1 MPASSLPICSRGPA
15 STVWRLEVN
24 GSQFNWLRVLRTQE
38 LAQVSA
44 GTLIPAKQLKQ
55 LATSAGKTL
64 RLYRQSPTKPNRSGR
79 NAEAVFPPFHHSAR
93 RHLHPGLAV
102 QPERN
107 ASRSTRFRAKLRA
120 PAGVRLQQ
128 QESIGG
134 LRDLLRQRDQ
144 RPLTQ
149 FFCFLPSTS
158 NDPDGMPPSG
168 SLCFCCRCGEVS
180 RIRDA
185 AYVTLRPAIPKDHQ
199 SSMDPDRC
207 SISFSH
213 CSPAWSP
220 SRRPVRCQCCRSCL
234 AHRSDRPARYGRR

>member
-1 MPASSLPICSRGPA
+1 
-15 STVWRLEVN
+15 
-24 GSQFNWLRVLRTQE
+24 
-38 LAQVSA
+38 
-44 GTLIPAKQLKQ
+44 
-55 LATSAGKTL
+55 L

-120 PAGVRLQQ
+120 PAGSRLQQ

-134 LRDLLRQRDQ
+134 LRDFLRQRDQ
-144 RPLTQ
+144 RSLTQ

-168 SLCFCCRCGEVS
+168 SLCVWR
-180 RIRDA
+180 A
-185 AYVTLRPAIPKDHQ
+185 AAR
-199 SSMDPDRC
+199 
-207 SISFSH
+207 
-213 CSPAWSP
+213 P
-220 SRRPVRCQCCRSCL
+220 SRRTTARGSSFEARGARHRAALRADPL
-234 AHRSDRPARYGRR
+234 ARASATTAKPSRKEDGENLTN

>member
-1 MPASSLPICSRGPA
+1 MPASSSPICSRGPA

-24 GSQFNWLRVLRTQE
+24 SSQFNWLRVLRTQE

-44 GTLIPAKQLKQ
+44 GVLIPAKQLKQ
-55 LATSAGKTL
+55 SATSAGKTL

-134 LRDLLRQRDQ
+134 LRDLARQRDQ
-144 RPLTQ
+144 RSLTQ

-168 SLCFCCRCGEVS
+168 SLCVWRAAARPSQMTTARRLILRGS
-180 RIRDA
+180 RKPVIGPRLARTRWLTPA
-185 AYVTLRPAIPKDHQ
+185 ATA
-199 SSMDPDRC
+199 
-207 SISFSH
+207 
-213 CSPAWSP
+213 A
-220 SRRPVRCQCCRSCL
+220 
-234 AHRSDRPARYGRR
+234 